1 MYSILLQ
8 AAAGSNTSMIYN
20 VLLWVGIIGIFYFF
34 MIRPQQKKQKDQKS
48 FVDNLK
54 KGDSVVT
61 IGGLHGQIASVD
73 GTTVTLEV
81 DRGVKMTFEKTS
93 ISREATVKPAEEE
106 KKLETADAAEETWPT
121 VY

>member
-1 MYSILLQ
+1 MHSLLLQ
-8 AAAGSNTSMIYN
+8 AAASPNTSMIYN
-20 VLLWVGIIGIFYFF
+20 VLLWVAIIGVFYFF

-61 IGGLHGQIASVD
+61 VGGLHGRIVSVES
-73 GTTVTLEV
+73 TTVTLEV

-93 ISREATVKPAEEE
+93 ISREATVKPVEAE
-106 KKLETADAAEETWPT
+106 K
-121 VY
+121 

>member
-8 AAAGSNTSMIYN
+8 GLTGSNTSMIYN

-54 KGDSVVT
+54 KGDNVVT
-61 IGGLHGQIASVD
+61 IGGLHGKIASVD

-81 DRGVKMTFEKTS
+81 DRGVKMVFEKTS
-93 ISREATVKPAEEE
+93 VSREATVKPAEDD
-106 KKLETADAAEETWPT
+106 KK
-121 VY
+121 

>member
-1 MYSILLQ
+1 MYALLLQ
-8 AAAGSNTSMIYN
+8 APAGSSTSMIYN
-20 VLLWVGIIGIFYFF
+20 VVLWVGIIGVFYFF

-61 IGGLHGQIASVD
+61 IGGLHGRIVAVE

-81 DRGVKMTFEKTS
+81 DRGVKMVFEKTS
-93 ISREATVKPAEEE
+93 ISREASAKPTESAE
-106 KKLETADAAEETWPT
+106 K
-121 VY
+121 

>member
-8 AAAGSNTSMIYN
+8 AATGTPMLYN
-20 VLLWVGIIGIFYFF
+20 VLLWVAIIGVFYFF
-34 MIRPQQKKQKDQKS
+34 MIRPQQKKQKDQKN

-54 KGDSVVT
+54 KGDNVVT
-61 IGGLHGQIASVD
+61 IGGLHGRVASVE

-93 ISREATVKPAEEE
+93 ISREATVKPVEAEN
-106 KKLETADAAEETWPT
+106 K
-121 VY
+121 

>member
-1 MYSILLQ
+1 MLTILLQ

-20 VLLWVGIIGIFYFF
+20 VLLWVAIIGVFYFF

-61 IGGLHGQIASVD
+61 VGGLHGRIASVE

-81 DRGVKMTFEKTS
+81 DRGIKMTFEKSS
-93 ISREATVKPAEEE
+93 ISREATVKPVEAE
-106 KKLETADAAEETWPT
+106 KQ
-121 VY
+121 

>member
-48 FVDNLK
+48 FVDGLK

-61 IGGLHGQIASVD
+61 IGGLHGRIASVE

-81 DRGVKMTFEKTS
+81 DRGVKMTFDKTS
-93 ISREATVKPAEEE
+93 ISREATVKPAEAE
-106 KKLETADAAEETWPT
+106 K
-121 VY
+121 